1 MRPMTEEALK
11 AAFAGESQAHMKY
24 LVFADQ
30 ADKEGRPNIANL
42 FRAVAHAER
51 IHATNHLK
59 ALNGVDGT
67 AHNLEIAKAGE
78 DFEVE
83 EMYPAYLATAE
94 LQDEKQ
100 AQRSMRY
107 AADAE
112 KVHADLYAAATRA
125 VEAGEDLE
133 GRAGAGLPGVRL
145 GDHRGS
151 PGSVPRVPGPGQGVR
166 DLRRLS
172 SALPRRRRMGPVT
185 GHGNRPRAPNA
196 THRRCAPSRA
206 PKGPGITCCA
216 EHGMARTGGRAVLEN
231 VPHTLRGCMGTFSR
245 GAPSGSAYRRSA
257 SQPPRRPSRRPEV
270 AAPPRVR

>member
-133 GRAGAGLPGVRL
+133 AARVQVCPVCGWATTEDLPDRCPVCQAL
-145 GDHRGS
+145 GK
-151 PGSVPRVPGPGQGVR
+151 VF
-166 DLRRLS
+166 
-172 SALPRRRRMGPVT
+172 
-185 GHGNRPRAPNA
+185 
-196 THRRCAPSRA
+196 
-206 PKGPGITCCA
+206 
-216 EHGMARTGGRAVLEN
+216 E
-231 VPHTLRGCMGTFSR
+231 TFD
-245 GAPSGSAYRRSA
+245 A
-257 SQPPRRPSRRPEV
+257 
-270 AAPPRVR
+270 